1 MPSPQRV
8 GDPRALLAAR
18 LLAAA
23 ALIVTVFIHGKLAM
37 QFGMGG
43 QLLSQG
49 QLFATQATISAILAG
64 ALLTRSNKR
73 VWLFAVVLS
82 LSGLVGVLVS
92 VYLPVPAL
100 GPLPAIDEQ
109 MWFMTKIVAAFAQA
123 SVPALWLI
131 RRIAPSSP
139 PH

>member
-1 MPSPQRV
+1 MPPPQRV

-18 LLAAA
+18 LFAAV
-23 ALIVTVFIHGKLAM
+23 ALIVTAFIHGKPAM
-37 QFGMGG
+37 QFGLG

-49 QLFATQATISAILAG
+49 QLFAAQATISAILAG
-64 ALLTRSNKR
+64 ALLTRDNR

-100 GPLPAIDEQ
+100 GLLPAIGEHVWFMTKQ
-109 MWFMTKIVAAFAQA
+109 VWFMTKIVAAFAQA
-123 SVPALWLI
+123 SC
-131 RRIAPSSP
+131 RRSG
-139 PH
+139 